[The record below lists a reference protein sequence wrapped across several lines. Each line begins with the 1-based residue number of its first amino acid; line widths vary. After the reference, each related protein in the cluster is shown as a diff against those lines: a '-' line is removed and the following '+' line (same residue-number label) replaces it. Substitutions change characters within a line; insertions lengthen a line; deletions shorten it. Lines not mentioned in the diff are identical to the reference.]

1 MNNEVK
7 TFNLQDLNIQF
18 YKMAKKILIVED
30 DEFLRSLNA
39 KRLETEG
46 FEVSIAV
53 DGSEALTKLTEIKP
67 DLIFLDLLLPNV
79 DGFEVLTKIKQD
91 DTTKNIPV
99 IVFSNLGQPEDIEK
113 AKQLGADDFMVKA
126 NFTLDD
132 VIAKIKEILK

>member
-1 MNNEVK
+1 
-7 TFNLQDLNIQF
+7 
-18 YKMAKKILIVED
+18 MAKKILIVED

-46 FEVSIAV
+46 FEVIVAV
-53 DGSEALTKLTEIKP
+53 DGQEAIAKLAEIKP

-91 DTTKNIPV
+91 ESTKAIPV

-113 AKQLGADDFMVKA
+113 AKKLGANDFMVKA

-132 VIAKIKEILK
+132 VIQKIKQVLG